1 MDPNATPTTPIATDT
16 PASAVLDPSATL
28 TTPVPND
35 ALSAVLDTPHAYG
48 LEAFLQQADAVT
60 WTVLAIL
67 LVMSILSWQVMV
79 YRSVALFWVR
89 WRTERSLLRFL
100 TAASL
105 PAGAQTLSDRERGPC
120 ARLAGIA
127 AMSTRHVQRHASEG
141 RAGGLS
147 HADLLARLLAD
158 GLGDE
163 RARLEEGLTLLA
175 SVGSTAPFIGLF
187 GTVWGIHHALV
198 RIGMSGQATIDQIA
212 GPVGEA
218 LIMTAI
224 GLAVAVPA
232 VFGYNAILRGNNR
245 LLGRLQGIASGLLIY
260 ATTGA
265 YPTFPGKAAK
275 PRAAEGMVEAPA

>member
-1 MDPNATPTTPIATDT
+1 MDPNATPTTPVPNDA
-16 PASAVLDPSATL
+16 PPGAALDPSGAP

-35 ALSAVLDTPHAYG
+35 ALSAVLDIPHAYG

-60 WTVLAIL
+60 WTVLGIL

-79 YRSVALFWVR
+79 YRSVAHLWVS
-89 WRTERSLLRFL
+89 WRTARSLARFP

-105 PAGAQTLSDRERGPC
+105 PAGAQILSDRERGPC

-127 AMSTRHVQRHASEG
+127 AMSIRHIRQHGTEG

-158 GLGDE
+158 GLCDE

-198 RIGMSGQATIDQIA
+198 RIGMTGQATIDQIA

-232 VFGYNAILRGNNR
+232 VLGYNAILRGNNR
-245 LLGRLQGIASGLLIY
+245 LLGRLQGFSSGLLIY

-265 YPTFPGKAAK
+265 YPTFPGKTTE
-275 PRAAEGMVEAPA
+275 PRSAEGMAEALA